1 MKRRISFIFAFA
13 LLCMSSVVAQVASG
27 TCGDNLTWNLTD
39 EYELIIEG
47 TGEITSIPWRDF
59 KGTITKVT
67 LSAGV
72 TGTVSYAFEG
82 CSSLTTVNIPE
93 NSQLINIETAMFQ
106 NCSSLASIT
115 IPMSVTSIGN
125 YAFDGCSSLASITI
139 PKSVAEIANY
149 AFRNCGGL
157 TSITIKSTTPPTI
170 GYYSFVGVDMFVYV
184 PTGSVAAYKEAEHW
198 SEFANIQ
205 AIVSLVSSGTCG
217 DNLTWELT
225 DDGKLSIE
233 GTGAMYGYGWSDSPW
248 FSHREFI
255 TEVVIPE
262 GVTNIGEGIFWD
274 CTGLAEIT
282 IPAGVTSID
291 NYAFSGCRNL
301 VAVSVP
307 ESVKS
312 IGVYAF
318 QNCNCLTAITIPEGV
333 MSIGNNTF
341 ENCNSL
347 IAITIPEGVMNIG
360 SNAFLGCSGLTSIAC
375 NTTTPPAIED
385 QWSLYGV
392 DKSIPVYVPVSAVAA
407 YKEAEGWK
415 EFTNIRPMGTCGEN
429 LTWRITPEDELIVEG
444 TGEMTSAPWFDIEEY
459 LYAIKKATIMEGV
472 TSIADAAF
480 HYCTALV
487 SISIPESVTSL
498 GYHTFRNC
506 VSLTDVTI
514 PEGVTAIGK
523 EVFQNCNSLTEV
535 NIPEGVTSIGYFAF
549 QSCKLSTITIPEN
562 VSSIGHDA
570 FDGCSSLASITC
582 RATTPPELEYSV
594 FNNVNKSIPV
604 YVPTSAIAA
613 YKEAEGWKEFTNIQA
628 PIIDSGTCG
637 ESLTWK
643 INGTYELTIEGTGA
657 MYDYSE
663 SSVAPWQNYKGDI
676 TSVDIKEGVTSIGSW
691 AFSRCSALTDVS
703 IAESVTN
710 IGGDA
715 FRECRILE
723 EITLPE
729 GLTALGTGVF
739 LYCSALKSVT
749 VPEGVTKIGSDTFEF
764 CPQLSSITFPSG
776 LTEIGPWALKEAY
789 SLTSIT
795 CKATTPPSLGDEVF
809 SGVSYDITVYVPT
822 SSVEAYKT
830 AYGWNQFANIQPIIL
845 ASGTCGDNLTWKLTD
860 EGALTIEGT
869 GAMTSAP
876 WRDYTESIKVI
887 TIKEGVTTICD
898 RAFER
903 CNNVEQVTIPKG
915 VTEVG
920 MEAFWDCSGVL
931 YLSSIPVSRD
941 YYMMGG
947 AFSGSRFTKV
957 VISDDITD
965 IKDMAFFYM
974 TSLTEVVLPEN
985 LQRIGEMAFSGCRS
999 ITTITI
1005 PEGVTTIGDFAFEMC
1020 AGLTSIVCKTAT
1032 PPTCGFDVFAGVDRS
1047 IPLFVSLEAINEYQ
1061 SAEQWK
1067 EFTYFVGTAK
1077 CGENLTC
1084 ELWPDGKLIVM
1095 GEGEITTAPWDAYR
1109 EQIKELVLEEGVT
1122 GIADGAFADL
1132 ENLASITSYAID
1144 PPVCGVNS
1152 FAGIENTTPVY
1163 VPADVVEAYGAAE
1176 GWKAFTYLSSMN
1188 SRVLLDTY
1196 TTYAHAE
1203 DEEFD
1208 KITYVR
1214 NFTSNNWETLYL
1226 PFEIDY
1232 WDICEDFDVAYIY
1245 DTHQYDTDDDGVK
1258 DETVIEIFKIKEGT
1272 LEANYPYL
1280 IRAKEAGKKEI
1291 VVNDATLYATEEVT
1305 LDCSS
1310 IFDTYTFTTTY
1321 SSIPAGE
1328 FAQEEGYYTL
1338 VDGMWLQ
1345 ASQYTKLGAFRFYL
1359 KVDSRSGAP
1368 AAEAQ
1373 SIRMRI
1379 VGEDNEGGTTDDIEN
1394 SEITI
1399 QNSGT
1404 IFDLSGRRVL
1414 STENLKGVYIIN
1426 GRRVV
1431 IR

>member
-1 MKRRISFIFAFA
+1 MRKRFSLILATA
-13 LLCMSSVVAQVASG
+13 LLCVGNLVAQISSLPVPIGETKWRTLMAPVTLEIPDGITAYTVPSVSDGYVNLVEIAGEFIPANVPVLLQADAAGYYEFLIASG
-27 TCGDNLTWNLTD
+27 EFEVGDNLL
-39 EYELIIEG
+39 EG
-47 TGEITSIPWRDF
+47 TIAKEYVSMSPDYNYYVFDEGECVWLPAVSIEEMEDCFLAEAHTAYLQVP
-59 KGTITKVT
+59 TTM
-67 LSAGV
+67 AE
-72 TGTVSYAFEG
+72 SY
-82 CSSLTTVNIPE
+82 SSLSIATV
-93 NSQLINIETAMFQ
+93 TA
-106 NCSSLASIT
+106 SGS
-115 IPMSVTSIGN
+115 
-125 YAFDGCSSLASITI
+125 
-139 PKSVAEIANY
+139 
-149 AFRNCGGL
+149 CG
-157 TSITIKSTTPPTI
+157 
-170 GYYSFVGVDMFVYV
+170 
-184 PTGSVAAYKEAEHW
+184 E
-198 SEFANIQ
+198 
-205 AIVSLVSSGTCG
+205 
-217 DNLTWELT
+217 NLTWMLTAEGELI
-225 DDGKLSIE
+225 IE

-318 QNCNCLTAITIPEGV
+318 QNCNSLTAITIPEGV

-360 SNAFLGCSGLTSIAC
+360 SNAFFGCSGLTSIAC

-582 RATTPPELEYSV
+582 RAITPPELEYSV

-613 YKEAEGWKEFTNIQA
+613 YKEVEGWKEFTNIQA

-643 INGTYELTIEGTGA
+643 INGTYELTIEGMGA

-663 SSVAPWQNYKGDI
+663 SSAAPWQNYKGDI

-703 IAESVTN
+703 IAESVTS

-715 FRECRILE
+715 FRECIILE
-723 EITLPE
+723 EITLPKD
-729 GLTALGTGVF
+729 LTELGTGVF

-764 CPQLSSITFPSG
+764 CPQLSAITFPSG
-776 LTEIGPWALKEAY
+776 LTEIGPWALKGAY

-795 CKATTPPSLGDEVF
+795 CKAATPPSLGNEVF

-830 AYGWNQFANIQPIIL
+830 ADGWNQFANIQPIIL

-860 EGALTIEGT
+860 EGELTIEGT

-898 RAFER
+898 RAFEG
-903 CNNVEQVTIPKG
+903 CYNVVTVTIPKG
-915 VTEVG
+915 VTEAG
-920 MEAFWDCSGVL
+920 MDAFWDCTGVL
-931 YLSSIPVSRD
+931 YLSSIPTSRD
-941 YYMMGG
+941 YFMGG
-947 AFSGSRFTKV
+947 FGFSRFTKV
-957 VISDDITD
+957 VISDDITEIGD
-965 IKDMAFFYM
+965 RAFSEM
-974 TSLTEVVLPEN
+974 TTLTEVVLPDN
-985 LQRIGEMAFSGCRS
+985 LQRIGYSAFCYCYNL
-999 ITTITI
+999 TTITI
-1005 PEGVTTIGDFAFEMC
+1005 PEGVTTIGDRAFEMC
-1020 AGLTSIVCKTAT
+1020 ERLTSIVCKAAT
-1032 PPTCGFDVFAGVDRS
+1032 PPACGFDVFFGVDKS
-1047 IPLFVSLEAINEYQ
+1047 IPLYVSLKAINEYQ

-1067 EFTYFVGTAK
+1067 EFTYSVGTAK
-1077 CGENLTC
+1077 CGEALTC
-1084 ELWPDGKLIVM
+1084 ELWPDGKLIVK

-1109 EQIKELVLEEGVT
+1109 EQIKEVVLEEGVT

-1132 ENLASITSYAID
+1132 ENLTSITSYAIV

-1152 FAGIENTTPVY
+1152 FAGIENITPVY
-1163 VPADVVEAYGAAE
+1163 VPADVVEEYEAAE
-1176 GWKAFTYLSSMN
+1176 GWEAFTYLSSMN

-1196 TTYAHAE
+1196 ATYAHAE

-1258 DETVIEIFKIKEGT
+1258 DETVIEIFKIKEGI

-1291 VVNDATLYATEEVT
+1291 VVTDATLYATEEVT

-1321 SSIPAGE
+1321 SSIPAGGFE
-1328 FAQEEGYYTL
+1328 QEKNYYTL
-1338 VDGMWLQ
+1338 VDGMWLP
-1345 ASQYTKLGAFRFYL
+1345 ASKYTKLGAFRFYL

-1368 AAEAQ
+1368 AAEAR

-1379 VGEDNEGGTTDDIEN
+1379 VGENGDDSTTGIDN
-1394 SEITI
+1394 SEIM
-1399 QNSGT
+1399 NDGSAVVY
-1404 IFDLSGRRVL
+1404 DLQGRRVAQPA
-1414 STENLKGVYIIN
+1414 KGIN
-1426 GRRVV
+1426 IMKMKDGSVV
-1431 IR
+1431 KVMVK

>member
-27 TCGDNLTWNLTD
+27 TCGDNLTWVLT
-39 EYELIIEG
+39 EEGELIVEG
-47 TGEITSIPWRDF
+47 TGDMYNYHEEASGINHPWLECRSQI
-59 KGTITKVT
+59 KTITI
-67 LSAGV
+67 G
-72 TGTVSYAFEG
+72 EG
-82 CSSLTTVNIPE
+82 
-93 NSQLINIETAMFQ
+93 
-106 NCSSLASIT
+106 
-115 IPMSVTSIGN
+115 VTSIGN
-125 YAFDGCSSLASITI
+125 TAFRDCTELTSISLNNDLKHIGVEAFRYCGQLTAIDFPESLTSIANSSFFECRGLLSVTIPEGITSIDFSTFYDCSSL
-139 PKSVAEIANY
+139 KSLILPS
-149 AFRNCGGL
+149 GM
-157 TSITIKSTTPPTI
+157 TSIGGDAFKACHNLTEIVCKATTPPSISSSTF
-170 GYYSFVGVDMFVYV
+170 SNVSREAFVYV
-184 PTGSVAAYKEAEHW
+184 PQASISAYESAEYW
-198 SEFANIQ
+198 SEF
-205 AIVSLVSSGTCG
+205 
-217 DNLTWELT
+217 
-225 DDGKLSIE
+225 
-233 GTGAMYGYGWSDSPW
+233 
-248 FSHREFI
+248 
-255 TEVVIPE
+255 
-262 GVTNIGEGIFWD
+262 TNF
-274 CTGLAEIT
+274 
-282 IPAGVTSID
+282 
-291 NYAFSGCRNL
+291 
-301 VAVSVP
+301 
-307 ESVKS
+307 
-312 IGVYAF
+312 
-318 QNCNCLTAITIPEGV
+318 
-333 MSIGNNTF
+333 
-341 ENCNSL
+341 
-347 IAITIPEGVMNIG
+347 
-360 SNAFLGCSGLTSIAC
+360 
-375 NTTTPPAIED
+375 
-385 QWSLYGV
+385 
-392 DKSIPVYVPVSAVAA
+392 
-407 YKEAEGWK
+407 
-415 EFTNIRPMGTCGEN
+415 RPIGTCGEN

-498 GYHTFRNC
+498 GNHTFRNC

-514 PEGVTAIGK
+514 PEGVTAIGE

-562 VSSIGHDA
+562 VSSIGSLA
-570 FDGCSSLASITC
+570 FDGCSSLTSITC
-582 RATTPPELEYSV
+582 RATTPPELENSV

-613 YKEAEGWKEFTNIQA
+613 YKEADYWKEFTNIQA

-643 INGTYELTIEGTGA
+643 INGTYELTIEGMGA

-663 SSVAPWQNYKGDI
+663 SSVAPWQNYKNYI

-703 IAESVTN
+703 IAESVTS

-715 FRECRILE
+715 FRECSILE
-723 EITLPE
+723 EITLPK
-729 GLTALGTGVF
+729 GLTELGTGVF

-789 SLTSIT
+789 NLTSIT
-795 CKATTPPSLGDEVF
+795 CKAATPPSIGIDAF
-809 SGVSYDITVYVPT
+809 DGVNTDINVYVPT
-822 SSVEAYKT
+822 SSIEAYKT

-845 ASGTCGDNLTWKLTD
+845 ASGTCGDNLAWKLTD
-860 EGALTIEGT
+860 EGELTIEGT

-915 VTEVG
+915 VTEAG
-920 MEAFWDCSGVL
+920 MDAFWECTGVL

-941 YYMMGG
+941 HFMEGG
-947 AFSGSRFTKV
+947 FSFSRFTKV
-957 VISDDITD
+957 VISDDITE
-965 IKDMAFFYM
+965 IGDMAFSGM
-974 TSLTEVVLPEN
+974 RSLTEVVLPDN
-985 LQRIGEMAFSGCRS
+985 LQRIGYMAFSRCHN

-1005 PEGVTTIGDFAFEMC
+1005 PEGVTTIGDFAFETC

-1032 PPTCGFDVFAGVDRS
+1032 PPACGVDVFAGVDRS

-1067 EFTYFVGTAK
+1067 EFTFFVGTAK

-1122 GIADGAFADL
+1122 GIADGAFANL
-1132 ENLASITSYAID
+1132 ENLASITSYAEV
-1144 PPVCGVNS
+1144 PPICGTDV
-1152 FAGIENTTPVY
+1152 FAGIDKTTPVY
-1163 VPADVVEAYGAAE
+1163 VPVDAVEAYGAAE
-1176 GWKAFTYLSSMN
+1176 GWEAFTYLSSMN

-1196 TTYAHAE
+1196 TAYAHAE

-1214 NFTSNNWETLYL
+1214 NFTSKNWEALYL
-1226 PFEIDY
+1226 PFEIGY
-1232 WDICEDFDVAYIY
+1232 EDICEDFDVAYIY
-1245 DTHQYDTDDDGVK
+1245 DTHQYDTDDNGVK

-1321 SSIPAGE
+1321 SSIPAGGFE
-1328 FAQEEGYYTL
+1328 QEKNYYTL
-1338 VDGMWLQ
+1338 VDGMWLP
-1345 ASQYTKLGAFRFYL
+1345 ASKYTELGAFRFYL

-1379 VGEDNEGGTTDDIEN
+1379 VGEDNEGGTTDIEN

-1404 IFDLSGRRVL
+1404 IFDLSGRRL
-1414 STENLKGVYIIN
+1414 THPTKGINIIQMTDDSV
-1426 GRRVV
+1426 RKMMVK
-1431 IR
+1431 